1 MYHPAGNF
9 GLVIYSREKLFIQL
23 RKMCPFREITPV
35 LRIVLIGG
43 EEWFK
48 EKKLMVFSKKL
59 ACMKPFE

>member
-9 GLVIYSREKLFIQL
+9 GLVIYSPEKLFIQL
-23 RKMCPFREITPV
+23 RKMCPYREITPV

-43 EEWFK
+43 K
-48 EKKLMVFSKKL
+48 ELIKNEMVFSKKL